1 MYSSGEVKAQWRSA
15 LESASFPLANLSTPS
30 WTDCASNLPPGAA
43 ERSFSQKA
51 ATQLTAGMA
60 TGVLSLPQIFLQ
72 FLIFSE
78 EYLKMRFS
86 HIIGNWN
93 R

>member
-1 MYSSGEVKAQWRSA
+1 
-15 LESASFPLANLSTPS
+15 
-30 WTDCASNLPPGAA
+30 LPPGAA
-43 ERSFSQKA
+43 ERSFRQKA

-60 TGVLSLPQIFLQ
+60 TSVLSLPQIVFLQ
-72 FLIFSE
+72 FLMFSE